1 MKSNFKKKI
10 IKDFTLL
17 ATKKI
22 KITTDVK
29 MVGLTLV
36 HPSTFNWNKNTRQPN
51 YKKHRQKTHTKQ
63 QQTDKENLCAV
74 F

>member
-1 MKSNFKKKI
+1 MKSNFKKKL

-29 MVGLTLV
+29 MVGL
-36 HPSTFNWNKNTRQPN
+36 NKRFYFASNQ
-51 YKKHRQKTHTKQ
+51 
-63 QQTDKENLCAV
+63 EN
-74 F
+74 